1 MEHRRHEGHEGEWHL
16 DRFQA
21 FLFDMDGVITDSMP
35 YHYEAWRRIF
45 EGFGISVSREEIL
58 KREGEQ
64 GLVTLETILSRED
77 RKLPPEVKKKAL
89 EDKEAVFRSLAR
101 PTLFP
106 GAETIVKDLRARG
119 KRLALVTGTSRQE
132 AETNL
137 PPSLI
142 SCFDVLISGDM
153 VTQGKPHPEPYR
165 TALQRL
171 DASAEDSLV
180 IENAPYGIQ
189 SAKGAGLRCIAV
201 TTSLPAEYLRE
212 ADQTVQDLEELR
224 SLLFGTHTQGS

>member
-1 MEHRRHEGHEGEWHL
+1 MQHRRYDNEEGEWHL
-16 DRFQA
+16 DRFQV

-45 EGFGISVSREEIL
+45 EGFGIAVSREEIL

-64 GLVTLETILSRED
+64 GLVTLETILSREG
-77 RKLPPEVKKKAL
+77 LHVSPEEKKKAL

-106 GAETIVKDLRARG
+106 GAEGIVRALRERG

-142 SCFDVLISGDM
+142 ACFDVLVSGDM
-153 VTQGKPHPEPYR
+153 VARGKPDPEPYR
-165 TALQRL
+165 TAVSRL
-171 DASAEDSLV
+171 GASSEDCLV
-180 IENAPYGIQ
+180 IENAPYGIR

-201 TTSLPAEYLRE
+201 ATSLPAEHLRE
-212 ADQTVQDLEELR
+212 ADKTVHDLEELR
-224 SLLFGTHTQGS
+224 SLMFGLQPQGP

>member
-1 MEHRRHEGHEGEWHL
+1 MEHRRQEGQEGEWHL
-16 DRFQA
+16 HRFQA

-64 GLVTLETILSRED
+64 GLVTLETILSREG
-77 RKLPPEVKKKAL
+77 RELPPQAKKKAL
-89 EDKEAVFRSLAR
+89 EDKEVVFRSLAR

-106 GAETIVKDLRARG
+106 GAETIVKALREKG

-132 AETNL
+132 SEANL

-153 VTQGKPHPEPYR
+153 VALGKPHPEPYR
-165 TALQRL
+165 MALQRL
-171 DASAEDSLV
+171 ETSAEDSLV
-180 IENAPYGIQ
+180 IENAPYGIR

-201 TTSLPAEYLRE
+201 TTSLPAEYLCE
-212 ADQTVQDLEELR
+212 ADKTVQDLEELR
-224 SLLFGTHTQGS
+224 ILLFGSQPQGP

>member
-1 MEHRRHEGHEGEWHL
+1 
-16 DRFQA
+16 
-21 FLFDMDGVITDSMP
+21 MDGVITDSMP

-45 EGFGISVSREEIL
+45 EGFGIFVSREEIL

-64 GLVTLETILSRED
+64 GLVTLETILLREG
-77 RKLPPEVKKKAL
+77 RKLAPAEKKKAL
-89 EDKEAVFRSLAR
+89 RDKEAVFRSLAC

-106 GAETIVKDLRARG
+106 GAEVIVKALREQG

-132 AETNL
+132 AEANL

-171 DASAEDSLV
+171 DTSAEDSLV
-180 IENAPYGIQ
+180 IENAPYGIR
-189 SAKGAGLRCIAV
+189 SAKGAGLKCIAV
-201 TTSLPAEYLRE
+201 TTSLPAEYLLE
-212 ADQTVQDLEELR
+212 ADKTVQDLAELK
-224 SLLFGTHTQGS
+224 SLLFGSH